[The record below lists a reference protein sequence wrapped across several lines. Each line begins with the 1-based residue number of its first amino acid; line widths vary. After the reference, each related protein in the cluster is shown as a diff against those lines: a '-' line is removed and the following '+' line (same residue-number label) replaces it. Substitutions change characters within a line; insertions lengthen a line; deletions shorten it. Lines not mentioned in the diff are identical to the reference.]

1 MSTYTFRSFE
11 YWLLVYRRVWRG
23 TIVSSFLNPVLYL
36 TAMGIG
42 LGRLVNKGSALP
54 GGVPYLEFVAPGM
67 LAAVAMQVAAAES
80 SFPVRGAI
88 KWNRQYIAM
97 LATPLRAA
105 DLVGGHLMY
114 VTVRV
119 AVSAAIYLTAITA
132 FGAVHSPLA
141 LLAIPLCVL
150 IGLAF
155 AGPISALSAWADEE
169 VFNPLFRF
177 VITPMFLFSGSFFP
191 VTRLPH
197 GLREIAYATP
207 LWHGVD
213 LMRNLTLGTAT
224 LGWSAM
230 HAGYLLAWAV
240 AGFALARFAYRKKLV
255 V

>member
-1 MSTYTFRSFE
+1 MSAYTLRSFE

-23 TIVSSFLNPVLYL
+23 TIVSSFFNPVLYL
-36 TAMGIG
+36 TALGIG
-42 LGRLVNKGSALP
+42 LGRLVNRGSMP
-54 GGVPYLEFVAPGM
+54 GGVPYLDFVAPGM
-67 LAAVAMQVAAAES
+67 LAAVAMQVAAVEA

-88 KWNRQYIAM
+88 KWNRQYYAM
-97 LATPLRAA
+97 LATPLRAV

-119 AVSAAIYLTAITA
+119 AVSASIYLAAISA

-141 LLAIPLCVL
+141 LLGIPLCVL
-150 IGLAF
+150 IGRAF
-155 AGPISALSAWADEE
+155 AGPISALSAWADED

-177 VITPMFLFSGSFFP
+177 GITPMFLFSGSFFP
-191 VTRLPH
+191 LPQ
-197 GLREIAYATP
+197 GLRELAYATP

-213 LMRNLTLGTAT
+213 LMRQLTLGTAT

-230 HAGYLLAWAV
+230 HVGYLLAWATG
-240 AGFALARFAYRKKLV
+240 GFLLARAAYRRTLV

>member
-1 MSTYTFRSFE
+1 MSTYTLRSFE

-23 TIVSSFLNPVLYL
+23 TIVSSFFNPVLYL
-36 TAMGIG
+36 TALGIG
-42 LGRLVNKGSALP
+42 LGRIVNRGGGSAL
-54 GGVPYLEFVAPGM
+54 GVPYLDFVAPGM
-67 LAAVAMQVAAAES
+67 LAAVAMQVAAVES

-88 KWNRQYIAM
+88 KWNRQYYAM

-119 AVSAAIYLTAITA
+119 AVSATIYLAAISA

-141 LLAIPLCVL
+141 LLGIPLCVL

-155 AGPISALSAWADEE
+155 AGPISALSAWADED

-177 VITPMFLFSGSFFP
+177 GITPMFLFSGSFFP
-191 VTRLPH
+191 VTRLPQ
-197 GLREIAYATP
+197 GLRELAYATP

-213 LMRNLTLGTAT
+213 LMRHLTLGTAT

-230 HAGYLLAWAV
+230 HVAYLGAWAV
-240 AGFALARFAYRKKLV
+240 GGFLLARAAYRRTLV